1 VVLGVDN
8 QKVKGIVEEVGLI
21 RDEDKFNAFNIMI
34 GLVVDSGKSL
44 NLDQGERLMKQFR
57 KELLGKAVEIAA
69 VSVPCPVC
77 GKAFNTEQGMKQ
89 HMRMIH
95 KKNKE
100 KLTTKKKPSKK
111 KRAKKKS

>member
-1 VVLGVDN
+1 MVLGVDN

-44 NLDQGERLMKQFR
+44 NLDQGESLMKQFR

-77 GKAFNTEQGMKQ
+77 GKTFNSEQGMKQ

-100 KLTTKKKPSKK
+100 KPTTKKKTSKK